1 MQVSVEEKGENQDET
16 DESRGVK
23 RKAEDGEGEQLEKT
37 TEGVLTIIIMLVFSV
52 VTILIG

>member
-37 TEGVLTIIIMLVFSV
+37 TEGVSTIISSVIYQKLVPAM
-52 VTILIG
+52 